1 MAEAALNIL
10 DELYLHLD
18 REDEPWSVQVE
29 VGVESRV
36 DADRLRDAVTA
47 GMRRHPIARARL
59 APRRGLDRRYL
70 WAIREDPED
79 PPVTEV
85 ECADDAALGAAREEA
100 MGVRLPIEA
109 GPPFA
114 VTLAHHPDGDAIM
127 LNVNHAAGDGMSAV
141 RLMAS
146 FLRAYAGEDDPDP
159 PVDPLAVRDIRA
171 LAGSGSLKARAE
183 RLGALAEQVTRLV
196 SSPVRVAPAG
206 AEDRAGYGFE
216 LAALGPDEVER
227 I

>member
-1 MAEAALNIL
+1 MAEAALNVL

-29 VGVESRV
+29 VGVEGRV
-36 DADRLRDAVTA
+36 DADRLRDAVTT
-47 GMRRHPIARARL
+47 GMGRHPIARARL
-59 APRRGLDRRYL
+59 APRRGLDRRYF
-70 WAIREDPED
+70 WAIRENPED

-146 FLRAYAGEDDPDP
+146 ILRAYGGEDDPQP
-159 PVDPLAVRDIRA
+159 PVDPLAVRNIGELVHSRSLPA
-171 LAGSGSLKARAE
+171 RLARGRTLARQA
-183 RLGALAEQVTRLV
+183 T
-196 SSPVRVAPAG
+196 RVAAP
-206 AEDRAGYGFE
+206 
-216 LAALGPDEVER
+216 P
-227 I
+227 